1 MVPVSHPTAAHILA
15 TAPRI
20 FADRGFAGASTRSLA
35 EACGVNI
42 GTLAYHFGNKEG
54 LYHAVIDQVYTHI
67 LACLSV
73 RPQGSS
79 SAELVRAMAGEVYR
93 RGLDHRDGIRLLLRH
108 VMAEGTVPAHVQE
121 KWSPHIMKAVAEL
134 LATLNLPEG
143 PDHRLAL
150 LSINHLIARYVV
162 SEPADIVPFV
172 DGDPVDAVAAHVGEV
187 AVKLLGL
194 D

>member
-1 MVPVSHPTAAHILA
+1 MSHPTAQHILA
-15 TAPRI
+15 TAPRV
-20 FADRGFAGASTRSLA
+20 FAYRGFAGASTRSLA

-73 RPQGSS
+73 RPEGTSP
-79 SAELVRAMAGEVYR
+79 AELVRGVASQVYR
-93 RGLDHRDGIRLLLRH
+93 KGLENRDGIRLLLRH
-108 VMAEGTVPAHVQE
+108 VMAEGTVPEHVQE
-121 KWSPHIMKAVAEL
+121 KWSPHIMKAVGDL
-134 LATLNLPEG
+134 LSTLNLPEG

-162 SEPADIVPFV
+162 SEPSDLVPFV
-172 DGDPVDAVAAHVGEV
+172 HGDPVDAVADHIGEV

>member
-1 MVPVSHPTAAHILA
+1 MSHPTAEHILA
-15 TAPRI
+15 TAPRV

-42 GTLAYHFGNKEG
+42 GTLAYHFGNKQG

-67 LACLSV
+67 LACLAV
-73 RPQGSS
+73 RPEGTS
-79 SAELVRAMAGEVYR
+79 SAELVRSVAGEVYR
-93 RGLDHRDGIRLLLRH
+93 KGLEHRDGIRLLLRH
-108 VMAEGTVPAHVQE
+108 VMAEGTVPAHVQD
-121 KWSPHIMKAVAEL
+121 KWSPHVMRAVADL
-134 LATLNLPEG
+134 LSTLRLPEG

-162 SEPADIVPFV
+162 SEPSDMQPFV
-172 DGDPVDAVAAHVGEV
+172 DGNPVDVVADHIGEV